1 MIKMKEIKLN
11 ENELNIDFDK
21 GFHMLNVS
29 KIDENNEVEIAI
41 TVDVDT
47 FLVKLNKN
55 EVSMLIVFLKD
66 QID

>member
-1 MIKMKEIKLN
+1 MTEIKLN
-11 ENELNIDFDK
+11 ENELNIDFDN

-41 TVDVDT
+41 TLDVDT

-55 EVSMLIVFLKD
+55 EVRILISFLED
-66 QID
+66 QIK

>member
-1 MIKMKEIKLN
+1 MKEIKLN

-55 EVSMLIVFLKD
+55 EVSMLISFLKD
-66 QID
+66 QII

>member
-1 MIKMKEIKLN
+1 MKEIKLN

-55 EVSMLIVFLKD
+55 EVSMLIAFLKD
-66 QID
+66 QIN

>member
-1 MIKMKEIKLN
+1 MKEIKLN

-29 KIDENNEVEIAI
+29 KIDENNEVEIAL

-66 QID
+66 QIN